1 MSFVAIER
9 LSKSFGGTM
18 IYNDIDLA
26 IERGQ
31 ICVLVGPSGCG
42 KTTLLRTIAGLL
54 EPDTGHIQLDGR
66 DITGLAPKDR
76 GISMVFQQYALF
88 PNMTVRQNLAFGL
101 QQQKMPGREIERKV
115 EAMIEL
121 MGLAPRANAR
131 PAALSGG
138 QKQRVAFAR
147 ALVLEPKLLLLDEP
161 MSALD
166 AQIRKRLREEI
177 KRLQSEVGFTAVLV
191 THDQE
196 DALIIGDRI
205 AVMKDGRFE
214 QVGTPLEIY
223 NRPAN
228 RSVAGFIGDF
238 NVLDPVMVDQA
249 FGRPAKSSWAIHPE
263 AIELSSLDAPAAPGA
278 GSLVAEGTISSVRVL
293 GSVIRYTLD
302 VGRTSLQANVLN
314 NPSLEPFRS
323 GMRIRIAIA
332 RDNVRELAD

>member
-1 MSFVAIER
+1 MSFVTIER
-9 LSKSFGGTM
+9 LSKSFDSTM
-18 IYNDIDLA
+18 VYENVDLA

-54 EPDTGHIQLDGR
+54 EPDTGQICVDGHE
-66 DITGLAPKDR
+66 ITRLPAKDR

-101 QQQKMPGREIERKV
+101 QQQKMPRPQIERRV
-115 EAMIEL
+115 DAMIEL

-166 AQIRKRLREEI
+166 AQIRKRLREEL
-177 KRLQSEVGFTAVLV
+177 KRLQGEVGFTAVLV

-196 DALIIGDRI
+196 DALIMGDRI
-205 AVMKDGRFE
+205 AVMKSGRFE

-228 RSVAGFIGDF
+228 RSVANFIGDF
-238 NVLDPVMVDQA
+238 NVLDPPMIQRA
-249 FGRPAKSSWAIHPE
+249 FGRQTKRSWAIHPE
-263 AIELSSLDAPAAPGA
+263 AIELSDLNGALAAPSGH
-278 GSLVAEGTISSVRVL
+278 LTAEALISSVRVL
-293 GSVIRYTLD
+293 GPVIRYSLV
-302 VGRTSLQANVLN
+302 VGDTSLQANILN
-314 NPSLEPFRS
+314 NPSLQPYRD
-323 GMRIRIAIA
+323 GLRVRIAIDA
-332 RDNVRELAD
+332 GNIRELAD